1 MTLAREIMETHVVTV
16 TPETPLLSVHRMFA
30 QEDISG
36 APVIDEVGEVVG
48 VVSWRDLMRAA
59 NEEHD
64 QSADELH
71 YYAGSS
77 TLDQPEWLSDI
88 EMFEDRLSKRTV
100 AEVMTNGVISV
111 PIDASAKEMAKLM
124 VQHKIHRVLVLD
136 EERDEGPLAGIV
148 SVFDLVAL
156 LAK

>member
-1 MTLAREIMETHVVTV
+1 MTLARNIMESHVVTV
-16 TPETPLLSVHRMFA
+16 TPETPLLSVHRLFA

-36 APVIDEVGEVVG
+36 APVVDQLGEVVG
-48 VVSWRDLMRAA
+48 VISWRDLMRAA

-64 QSADELH
+64 QSTDELH
-71 YYAGSS
+71 YYSDNGS
-77 TLDQPEWLSDI
+77 LEPPEWLSDI
-88 EMFEDRLSKRTV
+88 EAFEDRLSRRTV

-111 PIDASAKEMAKLM
+111 PIDASVKEMAALM
-124 VQHKIHRVLVLD
+124 VEHHIHRVLVLD

-148 SVFDLVAL
+148 SVFDLVTL